1 MSSPQSPPTAFRR
14 PSMTSQVAALGN
26 RLARSLSRDST
37 NSSNAG
43 VPSTVAPNATESGG
57 VVSYLRRVAVPIFAR
72 AESLISALVSPERRD
87 GSLQR
92 GREVRSSGRGGAGN
106 IRPSSSSPAQ
116 RGVGGP
122 DDFSVTRGR
131 ELLPQVLTE
140 GGIMSTGRGGA
151 GNIISR
157 SKDRSVSRDES
168 ESVVDTIVSTGEAE
182 YERHLIREHAAAR
195 AAGKFPSGRGGA
207 GNVQRAPA

>member
-1 MSSPQSPPTAFRR
+1 MS
-14 PSMTSQVAALGN
+14 SQVAAFGT
-26 RLARSLSRDST
+26 RLARSLSRDSS
-37 NSSNAG
+37 NSANASS
-43 VPSTVAPNATESGG
+43 PSTVAPDATE
-57 VVSYLRRVAVPIFAR
+57 P
-72 AESLISALVSPERRD
+72 VSPERRD
-87 GSLQR
+87 GSQQR
-92 GREVRSSGRGGAGN
+92 GRKVVSSGRGGAGN
-106 IRPSSSSPAQ
+106 IRPHDSSSSPAQ

-131 ELLPQVLTE
+131 ELLPQVLRTE
-140 GGIMSTGRGGA
+140 GALKSTGRGGV

-157 SKDRSVSRDES
+157 SKDRSVSREDIET

-207 GNVQRAPA
+207 GNVQRATA